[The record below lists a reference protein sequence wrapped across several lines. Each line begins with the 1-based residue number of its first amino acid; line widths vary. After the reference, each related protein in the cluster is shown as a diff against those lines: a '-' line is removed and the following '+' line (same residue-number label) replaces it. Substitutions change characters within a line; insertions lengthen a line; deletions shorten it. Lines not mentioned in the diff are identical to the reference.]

1 MSAPSPHKTSTGAP
15 TGPRPGLDPQALA
28 RLRELDPDGRQ
39 GVVPRVLAAFETSLA
54 RMLTQLQV
62 ERDEPD
68 AAVVASVA
76 HMLKSSSASV
86 GALALASTC
95 ADVERRIRQGD
106 LSSLQR
112 DIGRLIADGE
122 DALVA
127 VGAILRS

>member
-1 MSAPSPHKTSTGAP
+1 MNSPPSPKPPSAPRAGTVPS
-15 TGPRPGLDPQALA
+15 LDAQALG

-62 ERDEPD
+62 EADDPD
-68 AAVVASVA
+68 PAVVASIA

-95 ADVERRIRQGD
+95 ADVERRIRTGD
-106 LSSLQR
+106 LSCVQR
-112 DIGRLIADGE
+112 DIGRLISDGE
-122 DALVA
+122 AAQQA
-127 VGAILRS
+127 VGAILRP

>member
-1 MSAPSPHKTSTGAP
+1 MSSPTPTQAPP
-15 TGPRPGLDPQALA
+15 GPPAAAKPGLDPQALA

-86 GALALASTC
+86 GAAALASTC

-106 LSSLQR
+106 VSSLQR
-112 DIGRLIADGE
+112 DIGRLITDGE

-127 VGAILRS
+127 VGAILRA